1 MASEHGHDPATD
13 YFHHVR
19 DNTTFEIPLLGDIHL
34 PEILGLQLTKFMVL
48 QVIAGLLTMLIFWSL
63 ARKIRDG
70 RPLSSKFFNFF
81 EMLAVIIRDDVV
93 RPTIGDP
100 DHHGDDPHGE
110 VMHGPSGHGPGLA
123 PDGDP
128 TDGPLNDPGIERA
141 ALEQDAVTDADLPM
155 GAHPAD
161 KYVPLIWTFFFY
173 VLFNNLL
180 GMIPGLGSATGNINV
195 TGALALYAFGATIY
209 YGVKQMGAA
218 GSLKN
223 LAPQI
228 DGLGWMAYLL
238 MPLLYVIEGVGLLIK
253 HAVLAI
259 RLFANMFGGH
269 TVLGVL
275 LAFIAASWNSGWVYA
290 VVPASVGAS
299 AAVSL
304 LELLVAF
311 LQAYVFAFLATLF
324 IATAVHHH

>member
-1 MASEHGHDPATD
+1 MASESHDPATD

-19 DNTTFEIPLLGDIHL
+19 DSTTFEIPLLGDIDL
-34 PEILGLQLTKFMVL
+34 PSILGLQVTKFMVL
-48 QVIAGLLTMLIFWSL
+48 QLVAGLLTLLIFRGL
-63 ARKIRDG
+63 ASKIANG
-70 RPLSSKFFNFF
+70 QPLSSKFFNFF
-81 EMLAVIIRDDVV
+81 EMLAVIIRDDIV

-100 DHHGDDPHGE
+100 NDHGHDDHGE

-128 TDGPLNDPGIERA
+128 TDGPLSDPGIERA
-141 ALEQDAVTDADLPM
+141 ALEEDGVTDLDLPM
-155 GAHPAD
+155 GSHPAD
-161 KYVPLIWTFFFY
+161 RFVPLIWTFFFY
-173 VLFNNLL
+173 ILFNNLL
-180 GMIPGLGSATGNINV
+180 GMIPGLGSATGDINV
-195 TGALALYAFGATIY
+195 TAALALVAFGATIY
-209 YGVKQMGAA
+209 YGIEHMGA
-218 GSLKN
+218 GGFLKN
-223 LAPQI
+223 LAPQL
-228 DGLGWMAYLL
+228 DGLGAMGYVLV
-238 MPLLYVIEGVGLLIK
+238 PLLYVIEGVGFLIK

-275 LAFIAASWNSGWVYA
+275 LAFIAATAASNWFYLVA
-290 VVPASVGAS
+290 PASV
-299 AAVSL
+299 AAQALVSL

>member
-1 MASEHGHDPATD
+1 MASGEHHDPATD

-19 DNTTFEIPLLGDIHL
+19 DSTTFEIPLVGDIDL
-34 PEILGLQLTKFMVL
+34 PSILGLQVTKFMVL
-48 QVIAGLLTMLIFWSL
+48 QLVAGGLTFLIFWSL

-70 RPLSSKFFNFF
+70 RPLSNKFFNFF

-100 DHHGDDPHGE
+100 NDHGHDDHGV
-110 VMHGPSGHGPGLA
+110 VMHGPSGNGPGLA

-128 TDGPLNDPGIERA
+128 TDGVMNDPGLPRA

-161 KYVPLIWTFFFY
+161 KFVPLIWTFFFY
-173 VLFNNLL
+173 ILFNNLL
-180 GMIPGLGSATGNINV
+180 GMIPGLGSATGDINV
-195 TGALALYAFGATIY
+195 TVPLALCAFGATLY
-209 YGVKQMGAA
+209 YGIQQMG
-218 GSLKN
+218 GTGFLKN

-228 DGLGWMAYLL
+228 DGVGAMGYVL

-275 LAFIAASWNSGWVYA
+275 LAFIAATAASNFFYLVM
-290 VVPASVGAS
+290 PASVIAQML
-299 AAVSL
+299 VSL

>member
-1 MASEHGHDPATD
+1 MASESGPPDPKAIA
-13 YFHHVR
+13 FHHAQDATV
-19 DNTTFEIPLLGDIHL
+19 FELPFANIPL
-34 PEILGLQLTKFMVL
+34 PEIAGLQITKFMVL
-48 QVIAGLLTMLIFWSL
+48 QVVAGLLTMLVFSIL
-63 ARKIRDG
+63 AKKISDG
-70 RPLSSKFFNFF
+70 RPLSSKLWNFF

-100 DHHGDDPHGE
+100 NDHGHDDHGE
-110 VMHGPSGHGPGLA
+110 VMHGPSGYGPGLA

-128 TDGPLNDPGIERA
+128 TDGPLSDPGIERA
-141 ALEQDAVTDADLPM
+141 AVEQDGVTDHDLPM

-161 KYVPLIWTFFFY
+161 KFVPLIWTFFFY
-173 VLFNNLL
+173 ILFNNLL
-180 GMIPGLGSATGNINV
+180 GMIPGMGAATGDINV
-195 TGALALYAFGATIY
+195 TAALALVVFGATLF
-209 YGVKQMGAA
+209 YGIKQMG
-218 GSLKN
+218 GVGFLKN

-228 DGLGWMAYLL
+228 DGLGVIGYVL
-238 MPLLYVIEGVGLLIK
+238 MPLLYLIEGVGLLVK
-253 HAVLAI
+253 HAVLSI

-275 LAFIAASWNSGWVYA
+275 LAFIAMTANSGLFYIVTPVTIA
-290 VVPASVGAS
+290 GS
-299 AAVSL
+299 AAVLL